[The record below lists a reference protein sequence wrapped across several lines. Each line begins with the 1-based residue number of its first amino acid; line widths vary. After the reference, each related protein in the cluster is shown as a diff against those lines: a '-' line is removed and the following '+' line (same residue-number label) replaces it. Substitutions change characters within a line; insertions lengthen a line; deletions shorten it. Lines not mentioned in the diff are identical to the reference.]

1 MLKELGQTDTSF
13 GPPLSR
19 EPMIVR
25 VRGAAHAVSDWLC
38 GRSLPRLRL
47 TQARVKRGW
56 FIATSRLGFPWRYL
70 FVGVRQTAMQL
81 FPGIRMLWPSYRRL
95 ARSAAP
101 MKSLSAGS

>member
-47 TQARVKRGW
+47 RPGLESHKTFGSSTTSPEIIRFAMILNIRGLPLVKR
-56 FIATSRLGFPWRYL
+56 AS
-70 FVGVRQTAMQL
+70 
-81 FPGIRMLWPSYRRL
+81 
-95 ARSAAP
+95 
-101 MKSLSAGS
+101 